1 MLNGDI
7 NQFTAPANFKQG
19 RLIMSRFRKVDLAAV
34 IICSGFSLVS
44 VMVYVSMSR
53 IINIGIVIAMLIP
66 AALAYVLTLPC
77 GMYHN
82 QWLWMKSLISF
93 GTHNN
98 TYQWE
103 GIYRK
108 DDVIQDEKDD

>member
-1 MLNGDI
+1 MLNNDV

-34 IICSGFSLVS
+34 IICSAFSLIAI
-44 VMVYVSMSR
+44 MVYVSTSKS
-53 IINIGIVIAMLIP
+53 INVGLIIAMLIP

-77 GMYHN
+77 GIYHN
-82 QWLWMKSLISF
+82 QWLWIRSLFSF
-93 GTHNN
+93 GMHNN

-103 GIYRK
+103 GIYRT
-108 DDVIQDEKDD
+108 DDKEKNDEA